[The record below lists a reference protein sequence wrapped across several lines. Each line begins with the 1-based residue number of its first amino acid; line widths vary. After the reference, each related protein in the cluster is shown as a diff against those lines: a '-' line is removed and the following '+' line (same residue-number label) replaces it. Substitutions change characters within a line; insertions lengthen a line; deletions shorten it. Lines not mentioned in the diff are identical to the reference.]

1 MSDEQPQEETQAL
14 VARLPNGQW
23 PPGVSG
29 NPSGMKPGRYSL
41 LSILRR
47 KLQEASEVYGEDGV
61 PLSVAEVIV
70 RATLIDAAMGDAQS
84 RKLVW
89 EYIEGKPRQ
98 TIAVGGDPDGPPI
111 AFSVADTIRDYAA
124 TFAEALEALD
134 ADDDASGK

>member
-1 MSDEQPQEETQAL
+1 MSDEQPHEETQL
-14 VARLPNGQW
+14 ARLPNGQF

-29 NPSGMKPGRYSL
+29 NPAGRRPGAYSL

-70 RATLIDAAMGDAQS
+70 RATLIDAATGDAQS

-111 AFSVADTIRDYAA
+111 TFSVADTIRDYAA